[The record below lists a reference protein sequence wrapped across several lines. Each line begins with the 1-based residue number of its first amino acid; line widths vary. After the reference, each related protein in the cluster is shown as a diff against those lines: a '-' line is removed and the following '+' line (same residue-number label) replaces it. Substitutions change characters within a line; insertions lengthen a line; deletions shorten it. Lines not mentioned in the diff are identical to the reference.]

1 MSAVD
6 GLVTGLDTSS
16 IISQLMQL
24 ERIPQQRLENRAT
37 LAKSASTE
45 LDGLRTSV
53 VGIRTAAAT
62 MKYPSAWQP
71 LSATSSSDSVKVAAT
86 SGASTGNLAFNV
98 TQVAS
103 GEAIYSN
110 QVVATTNT
118 VVAAGGSVFSYSGT
132 NKLGFDKLA
141 ATGLNVGDISF
152 EVTQA
157 SAAAKTTASS
167 LPQPVPLTIDGTNNE
182 LMFSVAGAGSISLS
196 IGTGEYESAEELAAA
211 INTAIA
217 SSPAAKGVVKA
228 GVDDTGKLTLST
240 IAEGSDNTIEVTGG
254 SAAAELGWNL
264 TEGVAAGTD
273 GIVTVD
279 GVANTITDTTKDS
292 AVTLNASAG
301 SIAAVMSGPMRLG
314 TANAE
319 QVSFGSGTL
328 SEVVSAINNADGLSY
343 GAVAVN
349 TGSGYRL
356 QLTANDTGAAA
367 TVGIDQSM
375 FTGLSGTPG
384 VDMFSTL
391 TAAQDAEITFEGL
404 NPYSITSASNTF
416 KDIMPGVS
424 ATVSAVTTDPVTIS
438 STKDTAKVADAV
450 ESLVND
456 LSTLFARIKQGT
468 KSDVEAGTTG
478 LLSGSSAPRRAQ
490 SELQRAMLNPVA
502 GNSIISAG
510 AAGITLATDG
520 TITFDRAAFISAY
533 EADPDGMQRLFV
545 APDDEVDSNPGILDR
560 ISEVAKN
567 ASSFGTGY
575 LATAKEAKDNQVN
588 AFNRQVDAYE
598 VRLERRQAALQRQYA
613 ALEVALGSLNNQSSW
628 LAGQLGSLSSYSS

>member
-24 ERIPQQRLENRAT
+24 ERIPQQRLENRASI
-37 LAKSASTE
+37 AKSASTE

-53 VGIRTAAAT
+53 VGIRTTAAT

-71 LSATSSSDSVKVAAT
+71 LAATSSDDTVKVSTT
-86 SGASTGNLAFNV
+86 SGTATGNLAFSV

-110 QVVATTNT
+110 QTVATTNS
-118 VVAAGGSVFSYSGT
+118 VVAAGGSVFSYSGS
-132 NKLGFDKLA
+132 KQLGFDKLSA
-141 ATGLNVGDISF
+141 SGLNVGDISF

-157 SAAAKTTASS
+157 SAAAKTTAST
-167 LPQPVPLTIDGTNNE
+167 LPMPVPLEISGTNNE
-182 LMFSVAGAGSISLS
+182 LMFSVAGAGSIALS
-196 IGTGEYESAEELAAA
+196 IGTGEYESAEELASAINAA
-211 INTAIA
+211 ISKT
-217 SSPAAKGVVKA
+217 PAAKDVVKA
-228 GVDDTGKLTLST
+228 GVDSSGKLTLST

-264 TEGVAAGTD
+264 TEGAATGTD

-301 SIAAVMSGPMRLG
+301 TISAIMSGPMRTG

-328 SEVVSAINNADGLSY
+328 SEVVSVINNADGLGY

-349 TGSGYRL
+349 TGNGYRL
-356 QLTANDTGAAA
+356 QLTANETGAAA

-391 TAAQDAEITFEGL
+391 TAAQDAEITFQGV
-404 NPYSITSASNTF
+404 NPYSITSSSNTF
-416 KDIMPGVS
+416 KNIMPGVD
-424 ATVSAVTTDPVTIS
+424 ATVSAVTTSPVTINA
-438 STKDTAKVADAV
+438 TKDSAKVADQV
-450 ESLVND
+450 ESMVND

-468 KSDVEAGTTG
+468 SSNVEAGTTG
-478 LLSGSSAPRRAQ
+478 LLAGSSAPRRAQ
-490 SELQRAMLNPVA
+490 NELQRALLNPVE
-502 GNSIISAG
+502 GNSIIAAG
-510 AAGITLATDG
+510 AAGISLEADG
-520 TITFDRAAFISAY
+520 TIKFDKAAFTAAY
-533 EADPDGMQRLFV
+533 EADPEGMQRLFV
-545 APDDEVDSNPGILDR
+545 APVGEEESNPGILDR

-588 AFNRQVDAYE
+588 AYNRQVDAYE

-628 LAGQLGSLSSYSS
+628 LAGQLGSLSNNTL